1 MKKLTSVLLIDDDMS
16 VNFINQRILQ
26 LSDAVE
32 NIVVHQSATEGLA
45 YLSDLKGQEKVIP
58 DVIFLDL
65 NMPVM
70 DGWQFLECY
79 IDLPSMIIDKTKLF
93 ILSTSK
99 NPDDRTR
106 ANSIPVVSDYI
117 TKPLS
122 VAKIE
127 SILARYF

>member
-1 MKKLTSVLLIDDDMS
+1 MKKLASVLLIDDDMS

-26 LSDAVE
+26 LSNMVE
-32 NIVVHQSATEGLA
+32 NIVVHQSATEGLD
-45 YLSDLKGQEKVIP
+45 YLSELIDEDDVIP

-79 IDLPSMIIDKTKLF
+79 IDLPSIIVDKTKIF
-93 ILSTSK
+93 ILSTSR
-99 NPDDRTR
+99 NPDDRTK
-106 ANSIPVVSDYI
+106 ASSISVVADYI

-127 SILARYF
+127 TILETYF